1 MRGERVPMT
10 DRLPKFRREP
20 AERRRQDLVEATLA
34 VVAEAGVRGATV
46 RAIAERAG
54 VTQGLIRHHF
64 RSKEELVAAAYARHM
79 TRMTAAVWDVA
90 ATGGETAQARL
101 ARFVAA
107 ALTPP
112 VMAPRGVALW
122 AGFLTEALHDPV
134 LLGIHEKT
142 YLAFR
147 DLLETLIADAL
158 REAGKPT
165 GAAQRRRLAIAC
177 NALIDGLWLEGAAL
191 PGHFGPDEI
200 GRNGLDSVS
209 ALIGVKLSAPAPVEE
224 TTP

>member
-1 MRGERVPMT
+1 MT
-10 DRLPKFRREP
+10 QRPPKFRREAP
-20 AERRRQDLVEATLA
+20 ERRRQDLVEATLA

-64 RSKEELVAAAYARHM
+64 QTKEDLVAAAYSHHM
-79 TRMTAAVWDVA
+79 TRMTATVWDVA
-90 ATGGETAQARL
+90 AQDGETAGARL
-101 ARFVAA
+101 AQFVTA

-112 VMAPRGVALW
+112 VMAPAGVALW

-134 LLGIHEKT
+134 LLRIHEKT

-147 DLLETLIADAL
+147 DLLESLISDVLA
-158 REAGKPT
+158 EAGQPA
-165 GAAQRRRLAIAC
+165 GPARRRELAIAC

-191 PGHFGPDEI
+191 PGRFGRDEI
-200 GRNGLDSVS
+200 VRAGLASVS
-209 ALIGVKLSAPAPVEE
+209 ALIGVTLAAPAPVEE
-224 TTP
+224 TTT

>member
-1 MRGERVPMT
+1 MRDKRVPMT
-10 DRLPKFRREP
+10 DRPPKFRREP
-20 AERRRQDLVEATLA
+20 RERRRQDLVEATLA
-34 VVAEAGVRGATV
+34 VVADSGVRAATV

-64 RSKEELVAAAYARHM
+64 QTKEDLVAAAYAHHM

-90 ATGGETAQARL
+90 ATKGETAQARL
-101 ARFVAA
+101 SRFVAA

-122 AGFLTEALHDPV
+122 AGFLTEALHDPA

-158 REAGKPT
+158 REAGKPA

-191 PGHFGPDEI
+191 PGHFAPDEI
-200 GRNGLDSVS
+200 VRTGLDSVS
-209 ALIGVKLSAPAPVEE
+209 ALIGVPLSAPASVEE